1 MRVFEKRQ
9 FWLIRK
15 CLFTDLRKNFYEL
28 SLKGEKFSNH
38 QKGFK
43 NHYFL
48 NISPLT
54 AGLGIGLDRLL
65 TILLNQRSIQDIIYF
80 PFVRR
85 KE

>member
-9 FWLIRK
+9 FWLMSNS
-15 CLFTDLRKNFYEL
+15 LFTDLRKNFYEL
-28 SLKGEKFSNH
+28 SFKGEKFSNH
-38 QKGFK
+38 QKTFK
-43 NHYFL
+43 IKQFL
-48 NISPLT
+48 NILPPA

-65 TILLNQRSIQDIIYF
+65 TILLNKRSIQDIIYF